1 MIGGKVLLA
10 RLKARLPRMV
20 ETLAEAVAIDSPT
33 FPCAGTNAVA
43 SLFAERYRALGAGV
57 ERIPGN
63 HGAGDHMLARF
74 PGAAPGGPKV
84 ILLGH
89 CDTVFPEGEA
99 ARRPFTVRG
108 ERAHGPGVADMK
120 GSLIACLYAME
131 ALLEAGFRPRGEV
144 LVLYDTDEERGNPS
158 SRPHIERLGG
168 DAAAALVIEPGRA
181 DGSVVSSR
189 KGSVFYRLG
198 VTGVEAHAGVDP
210 EKGRSAVVELAHQI
224 LRAQTLERPG
234 GTVNVTGLS
243 GGERPHIVA
252 GEAACFIEARAET
265 QAVLDQME
273 WELLALAKQPAL
285 RGTRLAFERK
295 GGRPAMERN
304 RKTDALI
311 GLAAEAAREAGFILI
326 HTPTGG
332 GSDGN
337 FLSPL
342 GVPVLD
348 GLGPVGGN
356 LHTEDEYLDLPTLP
370 ERAALIAGLVE
381 RIAGEEGEDRIER
394 RA

>member
-1 MIGGKVLLA
+1 MIGGRALLA
-10 RLKARLPRMV
+10 RLEAQRGRMV
-20 ETLAEAVAIDSPT
+20 ETLARAVAIDSPT
-33 FPCAGTNAVA
+33 FPCAGTSAVA
-43 SLFAERYRALGAGV
+43 SLFAGRYRALGAEV
-57 ERIPGN
+57 ERLPGD

-74 PGAAPGGPKV
+74 RGAQGGKPGGPKV

-99 ARRPFTVRG
+99 ARRPFAVRG
-108 ERAHGPGVADMK
+108 GRAHGPGVADMK
-120 GSLIACLYAME
+120 GSLVACLFALE
-131 ALLEAGFRPRGEV
+131 ALVEEGFRPAGEV

-158 SRPHIERLGG
+158 SRPHIERLGR

-181 DGSVVSSR
+181 DGSGVSSR
-189 KGSVFYRLG
+189 QGSVYYELSVR
-198 VTGVEAHAGVDP
+198 GVEAHAGVDP
-210 EKGRSAVVELAHQI
+210 EKGRSAVAELAHQI
-224 LRAQTLERPG
+224 LRVCALARPG

-252 GEAACFIEARAET
+252 GRAACFIEARAET
-265 QAVLDQME
+265 QATLDEME
-273 WELLALAKQPAL
+273 RELLALAGRPAL
-285 RGTRLAFERK
+285 EGTKLAFERR

-304 RKTDALI
+304 AKTDWLAGI
-311 GLAAEAAREAGFILI
+311 AAEAAREAGFALA

-337 FLSPL
+337 YLSPL

-356 LHTEDEYLDLPTLP
+356 LHTEEEYLDLSTLP
-370 ERAALIAGLVE
+370 QRAALIAGLVE
-381 RIAGEEGEDRIER
+381 RLAGGS
-394 RA
+394 